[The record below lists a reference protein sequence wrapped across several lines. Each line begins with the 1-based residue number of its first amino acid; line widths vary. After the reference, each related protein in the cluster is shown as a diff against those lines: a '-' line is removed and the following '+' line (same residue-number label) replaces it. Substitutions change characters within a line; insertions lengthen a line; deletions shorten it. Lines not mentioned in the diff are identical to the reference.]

1 MCRWTNRCAYDNT
14 VHIKQTGYARTSQF
28 TILLH
33 NEHIILNEV
42 IELYL
47 QTTVRLIHQFGH
59 LGIVAQ
65 LVTEHHQQIT
75 HCEVCLKRQHHSILY
90 CQSETCRV
98 QHKYISFLNQQA
110 QGHSNN
116 NTMEAN
122 SKLETRQHSSTVG
135 SPVCT
140 H

>member
-1 MCRWTNRCAYDNT
+1 
-14 VHIKQTGYARTSQF
+14 VHIKQTGYDTTSQL

-65 LVTEHHQQIT
+65 LVTEHHQQVT
-75 HCEVCLKRQHHSILY
+75 HCEVCLKHHHSILY
-90 CQSETCRV
+90 YQSETCRV
-98 QHKYISFLNQQA
+98 QHKYISFVNQQA
-110 QGHSNN
+110 QGHSKN
-116 NTMEAN
+116 NTMEGN
-122 SKLETRQHSSTVG
+122 SKVETRE
-135 SPVCT
+135 
-140 H
+140 